1 VTLLLASSCFLA
13 CATAVSNSPRILYQL
28 AIDGYVAPVFAIVSR
43 RGVLQPGLIFCVLIN
58 LIALLWIDLTR
69 LLVIGSVG
77 FVVML
82 MSLNLGL
89 WLRRGAPEVRWP
101 WLALG
106 FLIFDGVVLLVGGL
120 AWSREDVLIGL
131 LFPMVV
137 FVVDAAIRRIPF
149 APFHPEWWIQRYR
162 QQRKSLIPDFCGV
175 SGCSRDFY

>member
-1 VTLLLASSCFLA
+1 
-13 CATAVSNSPRILYQL
+13 
-28 AIDGYVAPVFAIVSR
+28 
-43 RGVLQPGLIFCVLIN
+43 
-58 LIALLWIDLTR
+58 
-69 LLVIGSVG
+69 
-77 FVVML
+77 
-82 MSLNLGL
+82 MSLYLGL

-149 APFHPEWWIQRYR
+149 APFHPQWWIQRYR
-162 QQRKSLIPDFCGV
+162 QERKSLIPDFVAFQVVVAILLISSAVTVGWLFGIPLEANSSLASNLLVVLVLSITFCRG
-175 SGCSRDFY
+175 SRCLLDELTPGRLNERSTRGSRTAFYHCPRCYCSAG